1 MTMMTK
7 KKIKLKKSGDFD
19 IIDCVTTQKDKNM
32 IKKDKSAKSKK
43 FSVIKAQFGGRLFD
57 GGRFQAGDVV
67 VMFPRSF
74 FISEDDDGHKKFM
87 NTYMKL
93 NDLQKYPQYDG
104 LRQEIRDQ
112 YGIEPDTFGMRKTIW
127 RH

>member
-1 MTMMTK
+1 MNK
-7 KKIKLKKSGDFD
+7 KNKS
-19 IIDCVTTQKDKNM
+19 
-32 IKKDKSAKSKK
+32 SKSKK
-43 FSVIKAQFGGRLFD
+43 FSVIKAQFGGRLLH

-67 VMFPRSF
+67 VMFPRSM
-74 FISEDDDGHKKFM
+74 FISKDEDGSKKFM

-93 NDLQKYPQYDG
+93 NELQNYPQYDG

>member
-1 MTMMTK
+1 
-7 KKIKLKKSGDFD
+7 
-19 IIDCVTTQKDKNM
+19 M
-32 IKKDKSAKSKK
+32 IKKNKSTKSKK
-43 FSVIKAQFGGRLFD
+43 FSVIKAKFGGRLFD

-74 FISEDDDGHKKFM
+74 FISEDDNGHKKFM